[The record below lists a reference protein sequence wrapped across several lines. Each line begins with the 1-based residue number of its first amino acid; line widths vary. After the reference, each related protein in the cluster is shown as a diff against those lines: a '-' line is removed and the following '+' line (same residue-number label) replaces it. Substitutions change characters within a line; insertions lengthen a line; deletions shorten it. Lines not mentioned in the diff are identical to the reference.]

1 MVLNETGNVVIRGV
15 NNDDISLLLHVQPFT
30 LKATTILPPSM
41 WLGGGLNPEQWFKL
55 KVKTGQVFEGSVRD
69 EGGSPQGTILVRV
82 TQPVLLDSS
91 GHLFQAEYLTASDP
105 HYRWW
110 MTHGDGR
117 GLKKNASYHSCGVRA
132 HECPYKKG
140 KTKIIHLER
149 IRLIGAKEWKAKTPA
164 WCFKAPCKKEIQ
176 EFHDAM
182 AKSNVEEPG
191 GVTLP
196 WAESDPGEES
206 SEEETEAEDAGTAQ
220 KIARLKAEL
229 ERLERRGKAEP
240 AKKKKKRKGG
250 QGPPREEDRK
260 DKVKK
265 KKKGKKPGRRRK
277 AESEEEV
284 ITKKK
289 KRKQE
294 GALSEE
300 EEASSSEEDLF
311 IAKKSKKED
320 LAIYPKKGD
329 RGPFGAGVPME
340 FDDDDTT
347 DSDQEAVFRDAPA
360 QPQKSGQLALM
371 TYSHQKPGRLAARL
385 LMKMRNEVTLG
396 SAGAEGSSREKTPA
410 TGVQYLLT
418 ILLPQ
423 LGQRANLRTQRELRT
438 LMVAVDLLARKNP
451 ARAADVLCQRVKAL
465 ERASMDGG
473 WSSAQFLELI
483 PAENSSL
490 LERDEEVYLSKEAL
504 LEQKLRRKDQ
514 GGLWKGGGVRADR
527 KGEKG
532 RGKGSKNQEDTAKG
546 RGKTDSKDK

>member
-1 MVLNETGNVVIRGV
+1 MLNETGNVVIRGV

-30 LKATTILPPSM
+30 LKATTVLPPSM

-117 GLKKNASYHSCGVRA
+117 GLKKNATYYSCGVRA

-240 AKKKKKRKGG
+240 AKKKKKRKGR
-250 QGPPREEDRK
+250 QEPPREEDRK

-265 KKKGKKPGRRRK
+265 KKKGKKPGRK
-277 AESEEEV
+277 
-284 ITKKK
+284 
-289 KRKQE
+289 
-294 GALSEE
+294 
-300 EEASSSEEDLF
+300 
-311 IAKKSKKED
+311 
-320 LAIYPKKGD
+320 
-329 RGPFGAGVPME
+329 
-340 FDDDDTT
+340 
-347 DSDQEAVFRDAPA
+347 
-360 QPQKSGQLALM
+360 
-371 TYSHQKPGRLAARL
+371 
-385 LMKMRNEVTLG
+385 
-396 SAGAEGSSREKTPA
+396 
-410 TGVQYLLT
+410 
-418 ILLPQ
+418 
-423 LGQRANLRTQRELRT
+423 
-438 LMVAVDLLARKNP
+438 
-451 ARAADVLCQRVKAL
+451 
-465 ERASMDGG
+465 
-473 WSSAQFLELI
+473 
-483 PAENSSL
+483 
-490 LERDEEVYLSKEAL
+490 
-504 LEQKLRRKDQ
+504 
-514 GGLWKGGGVRADR
+514 
-527 KGEKG
+527 
-532 RGKGSKNQEDTAKG
+532 
-546 RGKTDSKDK
+546 